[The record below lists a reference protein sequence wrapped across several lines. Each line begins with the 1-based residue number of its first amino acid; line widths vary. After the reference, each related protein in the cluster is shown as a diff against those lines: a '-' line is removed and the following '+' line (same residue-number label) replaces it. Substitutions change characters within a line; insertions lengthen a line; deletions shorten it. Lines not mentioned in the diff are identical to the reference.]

1 MIDKGIILLTY
12 SLFDLIFEMKQKCV
26 TTFVELIN
34 LLPNTLDLPSIR
46 YAIQLRYPFRGRD
59 RQKSHEAT
67 ESSAG

>member
-46 YAIQLRYPFRGRD
+46 YANQKVPIQGSGQAKIARG
-59 RQKSHEAT
+59 H
-67 ESSAG
+67 